1 MTLDELLPQLP
12 LSYAEG
18 KTYALVMAQ
27 DLVTRLE
34 EIQAEHPSKHIAKPV
49 PLTNGMFML
58 SGDILSEVGPGG
70 LFTSGFGLLDASRF
84 NEVEVI
90 PWADAV
96 ALLPQPEEELI

>member
-1 MTLDELLPQLP
+1 MTLDELLPRLP
-12 LSYAEG
+12 LSYEEG

-70 LFTSGFGLLDASRF
+70 LFEKGFGYLNPPRF

-90 PWADAV
+90 PWADAL
-96 ALLPQPEEELI
+96 ALLPQPAEELI

>member
-1 MTLDELLPQLP
+1 MTLDELLPRLP

-27 DLVTRLE
+27 GLVTRLE

-49 PLTNGMFML
+49 PLTDGRFML
-58 SGDILSEVGPGG
+58 SGTILSEVGQGG
-70 LFTSGFGLLDASRF
+70 LFEKGFGYLHPPRF

-90 PWADAV
+90 PWADAL

>member
-1 MTLDELLPQLP
+1 MTLDELLPRLP

-49 PLTNGMFML
+49 PLTNGTFML
-58 SGDILSEVGPGG
+58 SGDMLSEVGQNG
-70 LFTSGFGLLDASRF
+70 LFSHGFGLLDQNRF
-84 NEVEVI
+84 NEVTVM
-90 PWADAV
+90 PWADAL
-96 ALLPQPEEELI
+96 ALLPQPQEELI

>member
-1 MTLDELLPQLP
+1 MTLDELLPRLP

-34 EIQAEHPSKHIAKPV
+34 EVQAEHPSRHIAKPV
-49 PLTNGMFML
+49 PLTDGRFML
-58 SGDILSEVGPGG
+58 SGTILSEVGQGG
-70 LFTSGFGLLDASRF
+70 LFEKGFGYLHPPRF

-90 PWADAV
+90 PWADAL

>member
-1 MTLDELLPQLP
+1 MTLDELLPRLP

-27 DLVTRLE
+27 DIVTRLE

-49 PLTNGMFML
+49 PLTNGTFML

-70 LFTSGFGLLDASRF
+70 LFEKGFGYLNPPRF
-84 NEVEVI
+84 NEVTVI
-90 PWADAV
+90 PWADAL
-96 ALLPQPEEELI
+96 ALLPQHEEELI

>member
-1 MTLDELLPQLP
+1 MTLDELLPRLP
-12 LSYAEG
+12 LSYEEG

-70 LFTSGFGLLDASRF
+70 LFEKGFGYLNPPRF

-90 PWADAV
+90 AWADAL
-96 ALLPQPEEELI
+96 ALLPQPVEELI